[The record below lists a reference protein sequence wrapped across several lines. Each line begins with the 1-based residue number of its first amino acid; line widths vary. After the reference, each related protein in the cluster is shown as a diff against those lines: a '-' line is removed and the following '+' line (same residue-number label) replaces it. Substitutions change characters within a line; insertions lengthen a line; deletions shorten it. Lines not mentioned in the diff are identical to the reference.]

1 LTRVGARGQKLAGP
15 RQLLAG
21 FPPQERGLQGEAML
35 RAAEVIIAENVHG
48 FYCVP
53 KATAQLPSAQT
64 VIKGQVW
71 EPDTVDCIVRHCA
84 GRSVVHAGAFFGD
97 FLPAVSKAL
106 VSPAVLYVAEPNP
119 ENYAAT
125 EWTVRINR
133 LRNVKLFAGALG
145 RAAATVDIIVK
156 SEQGESLGGWSR
168 VREQTMQIAPERLVQ
183 AQVQSIDHLCGESE
197 IGVIHLDVEGYETEA
212 LAGASEVIR
221 RCRPMIIVETKPS
234 DAWLQANLTSLGYV
248 TAATSLHGNT
258 VFSVA

>member
-1 LTRVGARGQKLAGP
+1 
-15 RQLLAG
+15 
-21 FPPQERGLQGEAML
+21 ML
-35 RAAEVIIAENVHG
+35 SAADVIIAENIHG
-48 FYCVP
+48 LYCVP
-53 KATAQLPSAQT
+53 RAAAQRPSART
-64 VIKGQVW
+64 VISGQVW
-71 EPDTVDCIVRHCA
+71 EPETIDFIVRHCA
-84 GRSVVHAGAFFGD
+84 NRSVVHAGAFFGD

-106 VSPAVLYVAEPNP
+106 VSDAVLYTAEPNP

-125 EWTVRINR
+125 EWTVRING

-156 SEQGESLGGWSR
+156 SEQGESLGGWSS

-183 AQVQSIDHLCGESE
+183 AQVHSIDHLCGESE

-234 DAWLQANLTSLGYV
+234 DAWLQVNLVSLGYR
-248 TAATSLHGNT
+248 AAVKSLDGNT